1 MGGARPARR
10 PSQKLQ
16 PRSFAATDGQG
27 DARLSAS
34 HRAGGNGEEQDVNA
48 NEFKDSVRSAN
59 AENGVS
65 EGEFERLAADYRT
78 MTGGFG
84 GGLVVYALSSWMSGE
99 GYAELDVSLRQSK
112 SYDDYKG
119 MGGQ

>member
-1 MGGARPARR
+1 M
-10 PSQKLQ
+10 
-16 PRSFAATDGQG
+16 
-27 DARLSAS
+27 
-34 HRAGGNGEEQDVNA
+34 NA

-65 EGEFERLAADYRT
+65 EGEFERLTGDYRT

-99 GYAELDVSLRQSK
+99 GYAELDVSLRQNEEYAAYK
-112 SYDDYKG
+112 SR
-119 MGGQ
+119 GGP